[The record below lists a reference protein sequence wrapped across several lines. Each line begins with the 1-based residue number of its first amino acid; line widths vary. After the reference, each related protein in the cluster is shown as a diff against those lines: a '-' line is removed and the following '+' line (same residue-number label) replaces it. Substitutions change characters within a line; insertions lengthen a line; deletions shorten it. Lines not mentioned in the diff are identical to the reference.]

1 MQITKESELETRKDA
16 FLGISRD
23 LFKLPVE
30 GFVDGLVKDCKG
42 DEELALRT
50 LNNYM
55 KPKDGYNE
63 KPHEYLASAKDRLEK
78 MIESKKNMNFRE
90 KCNKIIEANVKLPRH
105 QDIADTSIYYGYKN
119 AISDE
124 ELTQLIKYGIH
135 PNILYSKRLWR
146 YETKAGDKIV
156 FQLQG
161 IDKKNLNSGKV
172 KVVTK
177 LVDEAEDGRQFIKD
191 GEIMEMP
198 AKRFLEIIKSPL
210 NRNIYD
216 HLLKGESEDPADW
229 AFKYGIAKT
238 NMRTAFAQ
246 WYEENK
252 DLYDFDSYDKFKIQ
266 DVYKLTKKGY
276 TIPQAMKRV
285 PLTAKEA
292 TEELEEAEKLDIN
305 KDARDVRETLIKL
318 GLNPEFMSLPFI
330 VQDNS
335 DLPEEDKEPTRKFL
349 IVGVQD
355 GNLDNPEY
363 FFIRDYDEGGRV
375 IQIPTQHLIDILMR
389 PENESPKLD
398 LWDKASS
405 IRKQNM
411 GSNLGGAGKFHPLT
425 KDEILAALSY
435 IEGTNSADFEGI
447 DLKALFLA
455 PQSFEKRNLLV
466 DKALKAVDPRYQ
478 VKAIRTS
485 NGFNGISYQI
495 FIPFEDNPRTK
506 PGTTGLRFSN
516 PYKQITRDWFNN

>member
-1 MQITKESELETRKDA
+1 
-16 FLGISRD
+16 
-23 LFKLPVE
+23 
-30 GFVDGLVKDCKG
+30 
-42 DEELALRT
+42 
-50 LNNYM
+50 
-55 KPKDGYNE
+55 
-63 KPHEYLASAKDRLEK
+63 
-78 MIESKKNMNFRE
+78 
-90 KCNKIIEANVKLPRH
+90 
-105 QDIADTSIYYGYKN
+105 
-119 AISDE
+119 
-124 ELTQLIKYGIH
+124 
-135 PNILYSKRLWR
+135 
-146 YETKAGDKIV
+146 
-156 FQLQG
+156 
-161 IDKKNLNSGKV
+161 
-172 KVVTK
+172 
-177 LVDEAEDGRQFIKD
+177 
-191 GEIMEMP
+191 
-198 AKRFLEIIKSPL
+198 
-210 NRNIYD
+210 
-216 HLLKGESEDPADW
+216 
-229 AFKYGIAKT
+229 
-238 NMRTAFAQ
+238 MRTAFAQ

-495 FIPFEDNPRTK
+495 FIPFEEQNQVQQDYASQIHINK
-506 PGTTGLRFSN
+506 LHATGLTIKN
-516 PYKQITRDWFNN
+516 KVHI